1 MEGHLYK
8 RGKSKTWYLLYD
20 LPKPH
25 SDKRKQCSVRIG
37 KMPKSHAVARKRE
50 ILRRVDQGTWQS
62 APSLT
67 VETFLTLWL
76 DATRPRLAA
85 KTHERYSSLVRLY
98 VLPVIGQAPSQD

>member
-50 ILRRVDQGTWQS
+50 ICGASIKERGSRHRR
-62 APSLT
+62 
-67 VETFLTLWL
+67 
-76 DATRPRLAA
+76 
-85 KTHERYSSLVRLY
+85 
-98 VLPVIGQAPSQD
+98 